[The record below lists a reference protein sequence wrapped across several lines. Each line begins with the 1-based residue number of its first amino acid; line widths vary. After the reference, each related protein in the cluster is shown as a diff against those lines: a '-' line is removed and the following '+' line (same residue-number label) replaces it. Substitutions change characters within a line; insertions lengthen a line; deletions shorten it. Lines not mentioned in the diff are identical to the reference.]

1 MFSPRGLLCGLNLE
15 PNHARDEWKTGV
27 HREACISAVK
37 RQDDYQAV
45 KRHSVRPM
53 TPDPWSSVSKRN
65 FEKEVRQ
72 WRLGNKALR
81 AALYVEPMYIDV
93 TFDAV
98 DFDGGDFPWPSD
110 LPSARCPALTRDLQI
125 QRALWSFN
133 LLAAAGSEC
142 SRSSCVCALRSL
154 SFCPGLACI
163 GLPTLPRRAS

>member
-1 MFSPRGLLCGLNLE
+1 MFSPRGLLRGLNLE

-27 HREACISAVK
+27 HREACISAMK
-37 RQDDYQAV
+37 RQYDYQAV

-72 WRLGNKALR
+72 WRLGIKALR

-98 DFDGGDFPWPSD
+98 DFDGGDVPWPSD
-110 LPSARCPALTRDLQI
+110 LPRRIIPEESLLQH
-125 QRALWSFN
+125 QSFHTH
-133 LLAAAGSEC
+133 C
-142 SRSSCVCALRSL
+142 IVC
-154 SFCPGLACI
+154 
-163 GLPTLPRRAS
+163 RASFLVHGLKAPWLWRVRHTSIVRLS